1 MQNPEA
7 QWLLRHK
14 PCPSGLAVCLSL
26 HLVCGHQGASA
37 GFTTRPPG
45 VVLWYISWNLGLP
58 MAPAAAAQP
67 AALSHEGKP
76 AAFSGRGDYRAQ
88 DYRVHPH
95 GQKSASPAG
104 PLSEASAS
112 YIVAWGRPPYLL
124 APILCEVDGYCL
136 IVDVFQ
142 GQS

>member
-7 QWLLRHK
+7 QWPLRHRL
-14 PCPSGLAVCLSL
+14 CPSSLAVCLSL

-37 GFTTRPPG
+37 GFTTCPAG
-45 VVLWYISWNLGLP
+45 VVLWYGSWNLGLP
-58 MAPAAAAQP
+58 MAPALLHSLPPCPMRESQQP
-67 AALSHEGKP
+67 PLAGGTT
-76 AAFSGRGDYRAQ
+76 GRKTTGFIS
-88 DYRVHPH
+88 H

-112 YIVAWGRPPYLL
+112 YIMAWGQPPYLL